1 MMSCRNNTETALIP
15 IRRKRRAVNNQS
27 AAEHSCMNAAVT
39 AVKSSIRQLFFE
51 AAATAVLSVAQR

>member
-1 MMSCRNNTETALIP
+1 
-15 IRRKRRAVNNQS
+15 
-27 AAEHSCMNAAVT
+27 MNAAVT